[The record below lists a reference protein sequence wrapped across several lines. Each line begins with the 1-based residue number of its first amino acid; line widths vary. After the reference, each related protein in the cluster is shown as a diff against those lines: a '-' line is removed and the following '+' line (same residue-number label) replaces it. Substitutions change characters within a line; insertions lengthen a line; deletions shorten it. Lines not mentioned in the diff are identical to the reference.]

1 MRFSREDLDK
11 LTVLDVSE
19 ELYERLGTKSASLPR
34 MQLELE
40 KFKEEYLVQIE
51 AKEKLEEEERVAKE
65 EFLRKQRELKE
76 LKQKEQKLFE
86 NKKLVFTT
94 RWNNL
99 FDKRTT
105 LNELN
110 LTIPNPDKWFKDL
123 LSSETEEYIDKV
135 LSDMENVDY
144 DIKKRMEDE
153 KKSSQ
158 LNNIRKLRNKY
169 LYETDWTQSVTDSKL
184 DKSVKKQYI
193 MYRKYLRELPKLIEN
208 KQVLD
213 FNVMR
218 FEEWLGNSPIFKGWN
233 EI

>member
-51 AKEKLEEEERVAKE
+51 AKEKLEEEEKVAKE

-99 FDKRTT
+99 FDKTTT

-110 LTIPNPDKWFKDL
+110 LTIPNPDKWFRDL

-144 DIKKRMEDE
+144 DIKKKMEDE

-158 LNNIRKLRNKY
+158 LNNLRKLRNKY

-208 KQVLD
+208 QQVLD
-213 FNVMR
+213 FNVMN
-218 FEEWLGNSPIFKGWN
+218 FEEWLGNSPIFQGWN